1 MNHPVRSGFLA
12 LFAAAAVALAGCA
25 SMEDFAT
32 NPEKEKTRKGAGYGA
47 AAGAVVGL
55 LSAGNNPFK
64 SAMIGAAAGALVGGS
79 VGYYQDKQEAK
90 LRQQMAGTG
99 VDVVRKGDNITLD
112 MPGGVTFAFNS
123 SDLNAQF
130 YPVLDKVAATLKEY
144 DKTVIEVA
152 GHTDSVGS
160 DAYNQ
165 QLSEK
170 RASSV
175 ASYLSSHGVN
185 ADAHRDGR
193 RRGGSPRCDE
203 RHGRRPR
210 AEPARGNHD
219 RAGHRGQ
226 RPEGEAGL
234 SEWRKPGGASG
245 VAGGEPD
252 KPAGSS

>member
-1 MNHPVRSGFLA
+1 MNRSARSGFIA

-25 SMEDFAT
+25 SMEDMAT

-79 VGYYQDKQEAK
+79 VGYYMDKQEAK

-99 VDVVRKGDNITLD
+99 VDVVRNGDNITLD
-112 MPGGVTFAFNS
+112 VPGGVTFAFNS
-123 SDLNAQF
+123 ADLNSQF
-130 YPVLDKVAATLKEY
+130 YPVLDKMASTLNEY
-144 DKTVIEVA
+144 NKTVIEVA

-170 RASSV
+170 RANSV
-175 ASYLSSHGVN
+175 AAYLSSRGV
-185 ADAHRDGR
+185 
-193 RRGGSPRCDE
+193 
-203 RHGRRPR
+203 
-210 AEPARGNHD
+210 D
-219 RAGHRGQ
+219 RSRMVTIGA
-226 RPEGEAGL
+226 GEAH
-234 SEWRKPGGASG
+234 P
-245 VAGGEPD
+245 VATNETEEGRAQNRRVEITIVPVTEESVQKAKQG
-252 KPAGSS
+252 

>member
-1 MNHPVRSGFLA
+1 MNSSFKSGVIA
-12 LFAAAAVALAGCA
+12 MFAAASVALAGCA
-25 SMEDFAT
+25 SMEDMAT

-99 VDVVRKGDNITLD
+99 VDVVRTGDNITLD

-123 SDLNAQF
+123 ADLNAQF
-130 YPVLDKVAATLKEY
+130 YPVLDKVAATLAEY

-165 QLSEK
+165 QLSER
-170 RASSV
+170 RATSV
-175 ASYLSSHGVN
+175 ASYLTSHGVKHARIVTLGAGEGHPVATN
-185 ADAHRDGR
+185 ETEEGR
-193 RRGGSPRCDE
+193 AQNRRVEITIVPVTE
-203 RHGRRPR
+203 
-210 AEPARGNHD
+210 
-219 RAGHRGQ
+219 
-226 RPEGEAGL
+226 EGVQKAKQG
-234 SEWRKPGGASG
+234 
-245 VAGGEPD
+245 
-252 KPAGSS
+252 

>member
-1 MNHPVRSGFLA
+1 MNQPVKSGFVALLA
-12 LFAAAAVALAGCA
+12 ATAVALAGCA

-32 NPEKEKTRKGAGYGA
+32 NPEKEKTRKGTGYGA

-123 SDLNAQF
+123 ADLNAQF

-170 RASSV
+170 RANSV
-175 ASYLSSHGVN
+175 ASYLSSHGVMHTRIVTVG
-185 ADAHRDGR
+185 AGEAHPVATNETEDGR
-193 RRGGSPRCDE
+193 AQNRRVEITIVPVTEDSVQKAKQG
-203 RHGRRPR
+203 
-210 AEPARGNHD
+210 
-219 RAGHRGQ
+219 
-226 RPEGEAGL
+226 
-234 SEWRKPGGASG
+234 
-245 VAGGEPD
+245 
-252 KPAGSS
+252 